1 MVSKKKLAIWNS
13 CIDCGIDTDWSLP
26 SKSKKRGY
34 SLEEWNEIVGDY
46 LVYQLAVDDV
56 MYDSSDE
63 EDCCLCNKH
72 EMSAEGYN
80 EMFEEENSPL
90 MYVDVR

>member
-13 CIDCGIDTDWSLP
+13 CVECGYATDWDLP

-46 LVYQLAVDDV
+46 IVYVLAEDGVV
-56 MYDSSDE
+56 RISTSD
-63 EDCCLCNKH
+63 EDCCLCDKH
-72 EMSAEGYN
+72 QGYVEDLN
-80 EMFEEENSPL
+80 EQLKEENSSL
-90 MYVDVR
+90 RYVLA